1 MEKQKFKPMLI
12 SIDVHK
18 QRNYDTQK
26 STFLAILSDFWNE
39 AEQFIQ
45 VKNKNDFK
53 GNFYNTFKHQFSE
66 TYKGKFPEIV
76 TLEKQMEL
84 ASVKTD
90 KLKFLSE
97 KLAEFSDIEI
107 DLNTNEFKEIDFGL
121 YTSNENENR
130 LLIFLTS
137 LVDKIHEAEQ
147 FTNVHKGHILQAFNN
162 CIFFDHSEQRFK
174 ANYYFITNQM
184 R

>member
-1 MEKQKFKPMLI
+1 MKDKPFKPMLI
-12 SIDVHK
+12 AIDHHK

-26 STFLAILSDFWNE
+26 TSFLAILSDFWDE
-39 AEQFIQ
+39 AGQFIQ
-45 VKNKNDFK
+45 VKNKNEFK
-53 GNFYNTFKHQFSE
+53 GNFYNTFKQQFAE
-66 TYKGKFPEIV
+66 TYKGKFPEII
-76 TLEKQMEL
+76 TLDKQMEL

-90 KLKFLSE
+90 KLKFLSD

-107 DLNTNEFKEIDFGL
+107 DLNTNEIKEIDFGL
-121 YTSNENENR
+121 YTSTENENK

-147 FTNVHKGHILQAFNN
+147 FTNVHKGHLQQAFNN
-162 CIFFDHSEQRFK
+162 CIFFDHVEQKFK
-174 ANYYFITNQM
+174 VNYYFITNQM

>member
-1 MEKQKFKPMLI
+1 MKDKPFKPMLI
-12 SIDVHK
+12 AIDHHK

-26 STFLAILSDFWNE
+26 STFLTILSDFWNE

-45 VKNKNDFK
+45 VKNKNEFK
-53 GNFYNTFKHQFSE
+53 GNFYNTFKQQFAE
-66 TYKGKFPEIV
+66 TYTGKFPEIV
-76 TLEKQMEL
+76 TLDKQMEL

-97 KLAEFSDIEI
+97 KLAEYSDIEI
-107 DLNTNEFKEIDFGL
+107 DLNTNEIKEIDFGL
-121 YTSNENENR
+121 YTSNENENK

-137 LVDKIHEAEQ
+137 LVDTIHQAEQ
-147 FTNVHKGHILQAFNN
+147 YTNVHKGHIQQAFSN
-162 CIFFDHSEQRFK
+162 CIFFDHSEQKFK
-174 ANYYFITNQM
+174 PNYYFVTNQM

>member
-1 MEKQKFKPMLI
+1 MKDKPFKPMLI

-26 STFLAILSDFWNE
+26 TSFLAILGDFWNE

-45 VKNKNDFK
+45 VKNKNEFK
-53 GNFYNTFKHQFSE
+53 GNYYNTFKNQFAE
-66 TYKGKFPEIV
+66 TYKGKFPDIV
-76 TLEKQMEL
+76 TLDKQMEL

-174 ANYYFITNQM
+174 ANYYFITNKM

>member
-1 MEKQKFKPMLI
+1 MLI
-12 SIDVHK
+12 AIDHNK

-39 AEQFIQ
+39 ADQFIQ
-45 VKNKNDFK
+45 ITNKNEFK
-53 GNFYNTFKHQFSE
+53 GNFYNTFKQQFSA

-76 TLEKQMEL
+76 SLDKQMEL
-84 ASVKTD
+84 ASVNTN

-97 KLAEFSDIEI
+97 KLAEYSDIQI
-107 DLNTNEFKEIDFGL
+107 DLNTNKIEEIDFGL
-121 YTSNENENR
+121 YTSNENENK
-130 LLIFLTS
+130 LLIFLKS

-147 FTNVHKGHILQAFNN
+147 FTNVNKGHIQNAFSN

-174 ANYYFITNQM
+174 PNYYFVTNQM